1 MILDLAT
8 AVKELVE
15 NALDAGATNLEVGR
29 LHRASKCMGVHGA
42 GRHRN
47 HAWDSMGGG
56 SHGAVKHTTC
66 RESEAHGSGQHRK
79 HAWERERM
87 ALGNTMSMYGRGP
100 RVDEGDK
107 LIHLSPL

>member
-1 MILDLAT
+1 MQGLPIWRWGGCIARQSSW
-8 AVKELVE
+8 
-15 NALDAGATNLEVGR
+15 G
-29 LHRASKCMGVHGA
+29 CMVQGDTGTMH
-42 GRHRN
+42 
-47 HAWDSMGGG
+47 DSMGGG